1 MEDLGFRLSVASSC
15 LARDLGLQPSK
26 AVAVAWTEKMSLF
39 EREAL
44 KTKLL
49 LRREWEREV
58 KEIEQEGW
66 NLRGLQMPLKDLG
79 MVRIWEM
86 ESIEERAFGI
96 DCWGE
101 KNGAAVNPFG
111 KKKKKKKFK
120 TKNFKISFV

>member
-1 MEDLGFRLSVASSC
+1 
-15 LARDLGLQPSK
+15 
-26 AVAVAWTEKMSLF
+26 MSLF

-58 KEIEQEGW
+58 KEMEQEGW
-66 NLRGLQMPLKDLG
+66 NLRGLQRPLKDLG

-86 ESIEERAFGI
+86 GSVEESAFGI

-101 KNGAAVNPFG
+101 KNGVAVNPFG
-111 KKKKKKKFK
+111 KKKKKFK